1 LSDATE
7 HKVEIQR
14 TLDAFTN
21 NFKQSVLVIF
31 ESLEKLEE
39 YVQFT
44 GDEDKFNLLTE
55 KVPEEQ
61 K

>member
-1 LSDATE
+1 
-7 HKVEIQR
+7 
-14 TLDAFTN
+14 LDEFTN
-21 NFKQSVLVIF
+21 NFNQSVLVVF

-39 YVQFT
+39 YIQFI

-61 K
+61 R